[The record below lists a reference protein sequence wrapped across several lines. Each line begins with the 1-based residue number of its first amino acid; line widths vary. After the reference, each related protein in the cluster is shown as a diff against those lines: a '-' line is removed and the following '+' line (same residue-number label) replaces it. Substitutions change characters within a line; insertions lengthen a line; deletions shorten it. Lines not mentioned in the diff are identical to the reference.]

1 MLEMAT
7 LHSQGQDS
15 SLTFK
20 KLTNLNRK
28 KLNLN
33 FTDRILNADS
43 ARLSWSVRKPS
54 VRFERQTHF
63 FGKHEKNLRQK
74 KNSHDAE
81 KIHEVKKTRV

>member
-1 MLEMAT
+1 MAT

-43 ARLSWSVRKPS
+43 ARLDYRGPFANHLSDLKDRHIFLGNMK
-54 VRFERQTHF
+54 
-63 FGKHEKNLRQK
+63 KLKAK

>member
-43 ARLSWSVRKPS
+43 ARLDYRRPFNPLSDLKEEI
-54 VRFERQTHF
+54 FLT
-63 FGKHEKNLRQK
+63 HEKR
-74 KNSHDAE
+74 
-81 KIHEVKKTRV
+81 EVKKNQPLARRHLSSESSRLS

>member
-43 ARLSWSVRKPS
+43 ARLDYRGPFANHLSDLKDR
-54 VRFERQTHF
+54 HIF

-74 KNSHDAE
+74 KKQPRCGKN
-81 KIHEVKKTRV
+81 T